1 MKSLQI
7 DNKTELK
14 IISIANILK
23 TTEIDVIIKAI
34 DYYLLNLEKKKK
46 LLSLA
51 GSLSE
56 DEADKMLKD
65 IYKSR
70 KTKKSRTID

>member
-7 DNKTELK
+7 DNKTESK
-14 IISIANILK
+14 IISIANFLK

-65 IYKSR
+65 IYKNR
-70 KTKKSRTID
+70 KNKKSRSID